1 MDTKRFNIQKI
12 NKSKQKQK
20 VKPVRRNNSNKKI
33 IKYLRVNCNKQ
44 KDIPCAWKGRFNG
57 RCQYYQVNIQI

>member
-33 IKYLRVNCNKQ
+33 IKYLRVNCNK
-44 KDIPCAWKGRFNG
+44 
-57 RCQYYQVNIQI
+57 

>member
-20 VKPVRRNNSNKKI
+20 VKPVRRNNSNKK
-33 IKYLRVNCNKQ
+33 LS
-44 KDIPCAWKGRFNG
+44 
-57 RCQYYQVNIQI
+57 NI